1 MSKQRGVVLIVVLW
15 IVVLLT
21 VLLAAF
27 TATVKVDRHIA
38 VDVLESVQARASAD
52 GVLNYLGAL
61 READPVVWS
70 EMPGQVYKLQ
80 LNNLQIRFRLIPE
93 TAFVSLQGASAEL
106 LQRVF
111 EYAQI
116 PNGQEVA
123 ESIVQR
129 RGASMDEQT
138 GEQRE
143 PVPFT
148 SLFELAEFPQISI
161 EQLQPIARWFT
172 LDSEHEGI
180 NLLFSES
187 GLVRALLP
195 DEADA
200 LLTARAQ
207 AETFEMFD
215 FQDMQNDLGDV
226 VRVQVE
232 LASSASQRK
241 IEATVA
247 FDDGE
252 RGYHV
257 VRWNEYNAH
266 FSLE

>member
-1 MSKQRGVVLIVVLW
+1 MSRQRGVVLIVVLW

-61 READPVVWS
+61 READPEVWA

-93 TAFVSLQGASAEL
+93 TAFVSLQGASTEL

-129 RGASMDEQT
+129 RVGSMDEQT
-138 GEQRE
+138 GEERE
-143 PVPFT
+143 LEPFI
-148 SLFELAEFPQISI
+148 SLFELAELPQISI

-187 GLVRALLP
+187 DLVRALLP
-195 DEADA
+195 EEADA
-200 LLTARAQ
+200 LLTARVQ
-207 AETFEMFD
+207 TETFEMFD
-215 FQDMQNDLGDV
+215 FQEMQNDLGDV